1 MFEEAQETIE
11 VRDPINLDEL
21 TFSLIVDYHESIRE
35 LIKRSE
41 NKIERSDILCSM
53 FKVPFGMM
61 NKKTRVTLKIFR
73 GLYHRDILAA
83 MEKEG
88 YFGANIFEATKFS
101 MKYPHIQHQIPIFVP
116 AERGCN
122 YYNNDISSI
131 YFSVN
136 KYGEK
141 IISRDVIYFNDRSK
155 NVETIYLLGVKVEE
169 IMEE

>member
-11 VRDPINLDEL
+11 VSPINLDEL

-35 LIKRSE
+35 LIKRSG
-41 NKIERSDILCSM
+41 NVIERSDMSFAN
-53 FKVPFGMM
+53 FKIPRG
-61 NKKTRVTLKIFR
+61 KKGKRFKITAQIFP
-73 GLYHRDILAA
+73 GLNHRNILAE
-83 MEKEG
+83 MQEKG

-122 YYNNDISSI
+122 YYDNDISSI
-131 YFSVN
+131 YFSVD

-169 IMEE
+169 IVEE